1 MSRGESSFPLSILL
15 PVFMPG
21 SPFPAFFYLVEI
33 QPTFPQPTLFHNTS
47 SPNPIEKERV
57 MKKSL
62 KWTKPAFKEM
72 RYGFEI
78 NLYIMNR

>member
-1 MSRGESSFPLSILL
+1 
-15 PVFMPG
+15 
-21 SPFPAFFYLVEI
+21 
-33 QPTFPQPTLFHNTS
+33 
-47 SPNPIEKERV
+47 

>member
-1 MSRGESSFPLSILL
+1 M
-15 PVFMPG
+15 
-21 SPFPAFFYLVEI
+21 
-33 QPTFPQPTLFHNTS
+33 
-47 SPNPIEKERV
+47 
-57 MKKSL
+57 

>member
-1 MSRGESSFPLSILL
+1 MIGFPILIVRRSI
-15 PVFMPG
+15 PMQK
-21 SPFPAFFYLVEI
+21 A
-33 QPTFPQPTLFHNTS
+33 
-47 SPNPIEKERV
+47 R
-57 MKKSL
+57 

>member
-1 MSRGESSFPLSILL
+1 MEEEISS
-15 PVFMPG
+15 
-21 SPFPAFFYLVEI
+21 
-33 QPTFPQPTLFHNTS
+33 
-47 SPNPIEKERV
+47 
-57 MKKSL
+57 MKKPM

>member
-1 MSRGESSFPLSILL
+1 
-15 PVFMPG
+15 
-21 SPFPAFFYLVEI
+21 
-33 QPTFPQPTLFHNTS
+33 
-47 SPNPIEKERV
+47 

-62 KWTKPAFKEM
+62 KWTKPAFNEM

>member
-1 MSRGESSFPLSILL
+1 LSRGKPFVPWL
-15 PVFMPG
+15 PVKPALEAGFTP
-21 SPFPAFFYLVEI
+21 SPACFLFPDQPFPNLPACIL
-33 QPTFPQPTLFHNTS
+33 PSHLKP
-47 SPNPIEKERV
+47 ERRRYS

-62 KWTKPAFKEM
+62 QWIKPAFKEM